1 MSLQSKTGLS
11 LSSTFIKAIAILSCA
26 VLSLL
31 IYDNGSNLLNP
42 SYSTKIVQDKSHD
55 RIKNEDEEDLSSLV
69 VDEKDATIGPKS
81 FRTIPA
87 EIKDEV
93 SSIISS

>member
-1 MSLQSKTGLS
+1 MPLQSKTGLS

-42 SYSTKIVQDKSHD
+42 STKIIQDKSHSD
-55 RIKNEDEEDLSSLV
+55 LNNEDRENLPLSV
-69 VDEKDATIGPKS
+69 VDEKDTTIGPNS
-81 FRTIPA
+81 LRTISA
-87 EIKDEV
+87 ETKDEV
-93 SSIISS
+93 SSIMN